1 VVQSV
6 VSDHGGKI
14 SVQSRPG
21 SGTTFV
27 IDLPRNTDKLPAE
40 QPTGNQSNLQP

>member
-1 VVQSV
+1 VVT
-6 VSDHGGKI
+6 DHGGKI
-14 SVQSRPG
+14 SVHSRPG

-40 QPTGNQSNLQP
+40 PPTGNQSSLEP

>member
-1 VVQSV
+1 V

-14 SVQSRPG
+14 SVHSRPG

-27 IDLPRNTDKLPAE
+27 IDLPRHLDKLPAE
-40 QPTGNQSNLQP
+40 EPTENQSSLRS